1 MGIDRD
7 VATSSSSPLIL
18 SSAFISTFVAALCG
32 YYDSVLVV
40 LANLMWGF
48 IASFYVKS
56 INDII

>member
-1 MGIDRD
+1 MGIDKD

-18 SSAFISTFVAALCG
+18 SSAFISTFVAVLCG

-56 INDII
+56 TNDIM